1 MTDILKTYQSSSI
14 EELSN
19 YITKIYD
26 LHGKVSDPKST
37 AFYEITNGPYKD
49 HSINA
54 PNVCIKIPTGGGKTL
69 VACESIKTI
78 HNEYFNRVDDTGLVL
93 WLVPTEAILEQT
105 IKKLNNIDDI
115 YYNTLN
121 DSFENIKVFDIGE
134 ALSFKRHDVKNNL
147 CIIVSTFAMFRTEDN
162 PEKMN
167 KMNVFKENGSLMD
180 HFENDTTVEPSLHN
194 AIQQYNPIVILDEA
208 HHTKTKFSYEM
219 IQGFNPSFVVEFT
232 ATPRNEPNKESNVLV
247 DVNAIELK
255 KEGMVKLPIIH
266 TNEPDW
272 EKVID
277 LGIDKRNFLE
287 KECTI
292 LKKSTGEYI
301 RPIMLI
307 QAERD
312 AESSNMIDANQ
323 VKEYLIRK
331 RIPEDQIAIKTG
343 TKDDLKD
350 KDARSQTSPIRYI
363 ITVKALAEGWDNP
376 FAYVLVSIMNTKSKI
391 AGEQV
396 IGRILRMPSQKRKYN
411 EDLNRA
417 YVFTSSPDMQQ
428 VVEDLQKELKRNG
441 YDENDLVSLKEKKDI
456 TPTEQIIVD
465 NDIKLPCI
473 TNNVPKGHV
482 LEYTNLLS
490 NSLSKENVSI
500 GQLTSASGIH
510 VMDTTDTGN
519 IKTTR
524 QAQLPSSDPN
534 YYTKDKLLTKLK
546 REIKRTEYSAE
557 TIFNY
562 ITNIIDQ
569 DIKNSD
575 KTDTERVEE
584 LSKDIRTVIKTINDS
599 IDIQEQKIAKNKFD
613 SLLSSKKL
621 SCVYRSLLNDMPL
634 IDPQDSHF
642 KKHLFNNLE
651 RMNKEESEFITQ
663 IDNIDNV
670 KWWYRNP
677 VRHDNAF
684 YVSGWKPN
692 LIYPDFIVKTNLGHY
707 FIIEYKGEHLEGS
720 EDTQYKQEMLKIL
733 SDLAGPKYTA
743 KMIFKKDITNI
754 INEIKSA

>member
-1 MTDILKTYQSSSI
+1 M
-14 EELSN
+14 
-19 YITKIYD
+19 IYEFNK
-26 LHGKVSDPKST
+26 LPDPKST
-37 AFYEITNGPYKD
+37 AFHEITKRSYED
-49 HSINA
+49 HGINA

-69 VACESIKTI
+69 VACESIKII
-78 HNEYFNRVDDTGLVL
+78 HNEYLNRVGNNGLVL
-93 WLVPTEAILEQT
+93 WLVPTDAILEQT
-105 IKKLNNIDDI
+105 IKKLNDTKDI
-115 YYNTLN
+115 YYEMLH
-121 DSFENIKVFDIGE
+121 DSFDDIKVFDISE
-134 ALSFKRHDVKNNL
+134 ALSFKRHDVENNL

-162 PEKMN
+162 LEKMN
-167 KMNVFKENGSLMD
+167 KMKVFKDNGSLMD
-180 HFENDTTVEPSLHN
+180 HFENDTTNKPSLHN
-194 AIQQYNPIVILDEA
+194 AIQLYNPIVILDEA

-272 EKVID
+272 EKIID
-277 LGIDKRNFLE
+277 LGIEKRNFLE

-292 LKKSTGEYI
+292 LKKNTGEYI
-301 RPIMLI
+301 QPIMLI

-312 AESSNMIDANQ
+312 SESSNMIDANQ
-323 VKEYLIRK
+323 VKEYLIK
-331 RIPEDQIAIKTG
+331 KKNIPEDQIAIKTG

-350 KDARSQTSPIRYI
+350 KDTRSQTSPIRYI

-376 FAYVLVSIMNTKSKI
+376 FAYILVSIMNTKSKI

-396 IGRILRMPSQKRKYN
+396 IGRILRMPSQKRKHN

-417 YVFTSSPDMQQ
+417 YVFTSSSDMQQ
-428 VVEDLQKELKRNG
+428 VVEDLQNELKRNG
-441 YDENDLVSLKEKKDI
+441 YDENDLVSLKEKKDM

-465 NDIKLPCI
+465 DDIKLPCI

-490 NSLSKENVSI
+490 NSLSKENVSM
-500 GQLTSASGIH
+500 GQLTSASGMNRID
-510 VMDTTDTGN
+510 VTDTGGT
-519 IKTTR
+519 KTTR
-524 QAQLPSSDPN
+524 QTQLSSNDPD
-534 YYTKDKLLTKLK
+534 YYTKDKLLAKLK

-575 KTDTERVEE
+575 KPDTERVKE

-599 IDIQEQKIAKNKFD
+599 IDIQEQKIAKTKFD
-613 SLLSSKKL
+613 NFLSSKKL
-621 SCVYRSLLNDMPL
+621 SCVYRSLSNDMPL
-634 IDPQDSHF
+634 IDPQHSQF

-720 EDTQYKQEMLKIL
+720 EDTQYKQEMLQTL

-743 KMIFKKDITNI
+743 KMIFKKDINDI